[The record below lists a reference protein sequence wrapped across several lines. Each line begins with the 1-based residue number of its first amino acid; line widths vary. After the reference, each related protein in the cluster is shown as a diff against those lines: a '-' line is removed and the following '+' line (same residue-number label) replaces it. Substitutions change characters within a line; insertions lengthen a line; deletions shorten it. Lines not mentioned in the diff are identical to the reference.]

1 MMSERA
7 IGASFRD
14 PSGFIYERDGQLY
27 REVNR
32 SYAADYD
39 QLMSSGL
46 YETLTSKRLLVAH
59 EEVEP
64 SGDAGGGHYKT
75 LRPDRV
81 PFVSYPYEWCFS
93 ELRDA
98 ALLTLRLQKLALAH
112 DMTLK
117 DASAYNIQFMNGRPI
132 MIDTLSFAR
141 YKEGSAWVGYRQFC
155 QHFLAPLALMSRR
168 DVRLLD
174 LMRLHLDGVPL
185 DLAVSLLP
193 MRTWL
198 SRGLFMHLRLHA
210 RYQRSYEGK
219 GDPTANSDGAQV
231 SNTARPLSRTA
242 LGNLIEDLRAV
253 VRKLSWEP
261 TGTEWAEYT
270 CGDSYEADSLAH
282 KQELVR
288 SHLEQVA
295 PGVVWDLGAN
305 TGVYSRIAAEAGA
318 QVLSFDVD
326 PACVERNYR
335 SAREEKLRSLL
346 PLRLDLVNPSPSQ
359 GWAHEERA
367 RRAARANADCVLALA
382 LIHHIAISNNVPLDK
397 IAAYFAKLAKT
408 LVIEFVPKSDAKVKT
423 LLATREDVF
432 PDYTREGFEAAFR
445 TYYKTLDA
453 TPIRGSERVLYL
465 LEGLHDTP

>member
-1 MMSERA
+1 MSDRA

-14 PSGFIYERDGQLY
+14 PSGFIYERDGQIY

-46 YETLTSKRLLVAH
+46 YEVLTSKHLLVSH

-64 SGDAGGGHYKT
+64 VGAADADHYKT
-75 LRPDRV
+75 LRPEQV
-81 PFVSYPYEWCFS
+81 PFISYPYEWCFS

-117 DASAYNIQFMNGRPI
+117 DASAYNIQFLNGRPV

-141 YKEGSAWVGYRQFC
+141 YEEGMAWVGYRQFC

-174 LMRLHLDGVPL
+174 LLRLHLDGVPL
-185 DLAVSLLP
+185 DLAVSMLP
-193 MRTWL
+193 MKTWL
-198 SRGLFMHLRLHA
+198 SRGLFMHLRVHA
-210 RYQRSYEGK
+210 RYQRNYEGK
-219 GDPTANSDGAQV
+219 GDPAAESSKGSGSKAQV
-231 SNTARPLSRTA
+231 LSRAA
-242 LGNLIEDLRAV
+242 LGNMVEDLRGV
-253 VRKLSWEP
+253 VRNLDWKP
-261 TGTEWAEYT
+261 AGTEWAEYY
-270 CGDSYEADSLAH
+270 CGDSYEEDSLAH

-288 SHLEQVA
+288 ANLERLQ

-305 TGVYSRIAAEAGA
+305 TGVYSRIAAEVGA

-335 SAREEKLRSLL
+335 NVRKEKLQTLL

-359 GWAHEERA
+359 GWAHEERSSL
-367 RRAARANADCVLALA
+367 AARANADCVLALA

-397 IAAYFAKLAKT
+397 IAEYFARLAKN
-408 LVIEFVPKSDAKVKT
+408 LVIEFVPKSDAKVKA

-432 PDYTREGFEAAFR
+432 SRYTREGFEAAFGL
-445 TYYKTLDA
+445 YYKTLEA
-453 TPIRGSERVLYL
+453 VPIRGSERVLYL
-465 LEGLHDTP
+465 LERVVDPS

>member
-1 MMSERA
+1 MSDRA

-14 PSGFIYERDGQLY
+14 PSGFIYERDGQIY

-46 YETLTSKRLLVAH
+46 YEVLTSKHLLVSH

-64 SGDAGGGHYKT
+64 VGAADADHYKT
-75 LRPDRV
+75 LRPEQV
-81 PFVSYPYEWCFS
+81 PFISYPYEWCFS

-117 DASAYNIQFMNGRPI
+117 DASAYNIQFLNGRPV

-141 YKEGSAWVGYRQFC
+141 YEEGMAWVGYRQFC

-174 LMRLHLDGVPL
+174 LLRLHLDGVPL
-185 DLAVSLLP
+185 DLAVSMLP
-193 MRTWL
+193 MKTWL
-198 SRGLFMHLRLHA
+198 SRGLFMHLRVHA
-210 RYQRSYEGK
+210 RYQRNYEGK
-219 GDPTANSDGAQV
+219 GDPAAEGSEGSASKAQV
-231 SNTARPLSRTA
+231 LSRAA
-242 LGNLIEDLRAV
+242 LGNLVEDLRGV
-253 VRKLSWEP
+253 VRNLDWKP
-261 TGTEWAEYT
+261 AGTEWAEYY
-270 CGDSYEADSLAH
+270 CGDSYEEDSLAH

-288 SHLEQVA
+288 ANLERLQ

-305 TGVYSRIAAEAGA
+305 TGVYSRIAAEVGA

-335 SAREEKLRSLL
+335 NVRKEKLQTLL

-359 GWAHEERA
+359 GWAHEERSSL
-367 RRAARANADCVLALA
+367 AARANADCVLALA

-397 IAAYFAKLAKT
+397 IAEYFARLAKN

-432 PDYTREGFEAAFR
+432 PRYTREGFEAAFGV
-445 TYYKTLDA
+445 YYKTLEA
-453 TPIRGSERVLYL
+453 VPIRGSERVLYL
-465 LEGLHDTP
+465 LERVVALS

>member
-1 MMSERA
+1 MSDRA

-14 PSGFIYERDGQLY
+14 PSGFIYERDGQIY
-27 REVNR
+27 REVKR

-46 YETLTSKRLLVAH
+46 YEVLTSKHLLVSH

-64 SGDAGGGHYKT
+64 VGAADADHHKT
-75 LRPDRV
+75 LRPEQV
-81 PFVSYPYEWCFS
+81 PFISYPYEWCFS

-117 DASAYNIQFMNGRPI
+117 DASAYNIQFLNGRPV

-141 YKEGSAWVGYRQFC
+141 YEEGMAWVGYRQFC

-174 LMRLHLDGVPL
+174 LLRLHLDGVPL
-185 DLAVSLLP
+185 DLAVSMLP
-193 MRTWL
+193 MKTWL
-198 SRGLFMHLRLHA
+198 SRGLFMHLRVHA
-210 RYQRSYEGK
+210 RYQRKYEGK
-219 GDPTANSDGAQV
+219 GDPAAESSEGSASKAQV
-231 SNTARPLSRTA
+231 LSRAA
-242 LGNLIEDLRAV
+242 LGNMVEDLRGV
-253 VRKLSWEP
+253 VRNLDWKP
-261 TGTEWAEYT
+261 AGTEWAEYY
-270 CGDSYEADSLAH
+270 CGDSYEEDSLAH

-288 SHLEQVA
+288 ANLERLQ

-305 TGVYSRIAAEAGA
+305 TGVYSRIAAEVGA

-335 SAREEKLRSLL
+335 NVRKEKLQTLL

-359 GWAHEERA
+359 GWAHEERSSL
-367 RRAARANADCVLALA
+367 AARANADCVLALA
-382 LIHHIAISNNVPLDK
+382 LIHHIAISNNVPLGK
-397 IAAYFAKLAKT
+397 IAEYFARLAKN

-432 PDYTREGFEAAFR
+432 PQYTREGFEAAFGL
-445 TYYKTLDA
+445 YYKTLEA
-453 TPIRGSERVLYL
+453 APIRGSERVLYL
-465 LEGLHDTP
+465 LERVADPS

>member
-1 MMSERA
+1 MSDRA

-14 PSGFIYERDGQLY
+14 PSGFIYERDGQIY

-46 YETLTSKRLLVAH
+46 YEVLTSKHLLVSH

-64 SGDAGGGHYKT
+64 VGAADVDHYKT
-75 LRPDRV
+75 LRPEQV
-81 PFVSYPYEWCFS
+81 PFISYPYEWCFS

-117 DASAYNIQFMNGRPI
+117 DASAYNIQFLNGRPV

-141 YKEGSAWVGYRQFC
+141 YEEGMAWVGYRQFC

-174 LMRLHLDGVPL
+174 LLRLHLDGVPL
-185 DLAVSLLP
+185 DLAVSMLP
-193 MRTWL
+193 MKTWL
-198 SRGLFMHLRLHA
+198 SRGLFMHLRVHA
-210 RYQRSYEGK
+210 RYQRKYEGK
-219 GDPTANSDGAQV
+219 GDPAAESSEGSASKAQV
-231 SNTARPLSRTA
+231 LSRAA
-242 LGNLIEDLRAV
+242 LGNLVEDLRGV
-253 VRKLSWEP
+253 VRNLDWKP
-261 TGTEWAEYT
+261 AGTEWAEYY
-270 CGDSYEADSLAH
+270 CGDSYEEDSLAH

-288 SHLEQVA
+288 ANLERLQ

-305 TGVYSRIAAEAGA
+305 TGVYSRIAAEVGA

-335 SAREEKLRSLL
+335 NVRKEKLQTLL

-359 GWAHEERA
+359 GWAHEERSSL
-367 RRAARANADCVLALA
+367 AARANADCVLALA
-382 LIHHIAISNNVPLDK
+382 LIHHIAISNNVPLGK
-397 IAAYFAKLAKT
+397 IAEYFARLAKN

-432 PDYTREGFEAAFR
+432 PQYTREGFEAAFGL
-445 TYYKTLDA
+445 YYKTLEA
-453 TPIRGSERVLYL
+453 VPIRGSERVLYL
-465 LEGLHDTP
+465 LERVVDPS

>member
-1 MMSERA
+1 MSDRA

-14 PSGFIYERDGQLY
+14 PSGFIYERDGQIY

-46 YETLTSKRLLVAH
+46 YEVLTSKHLLVSH

-64 SGDAGGGHYKT
+64 VGAADADHYKT
-75 LRPDRV
+75 LRPEQV
-81 PFVSYPYEWCFS
+81 PFISYPYEWCFS

-117 DASAYNIQFMNGRPI
+117 DASAYNIQFLNGRPV

-141 YKEGSAWVGYRQFC
+141 YEEGMAWVGYRQFC
-155 QHFLAPLALMSRR
+155 QHFLAPLVLMSRR

-174 LMRLHLDGVPL
+174 LLRLHLDGVPL
-185 DLAVSLLP
+185 DLAVSMLP
-193 MRTWL
+193 MKTWL
-198 SRGLFMHLRLHA
+198 SRGLFMHLRVHA
-210 RYQRSYEGK
+210 RYQRNYEGK
-219 GDPTANSDGAQV
+219 GDPAAESSKGSGSNAQV
-231 SNTARPLSRTA
+231 LSRAA
-242 LGNLIEDLRAV
+242 LGNLVEDLRGV
-253 VRKLSWEP
+253 VRNLDWKP
-261 TGTEWAEYT
+261 AGTEWAEYY
-270 CGDSYEADSLAH
+270 CGDSYEEDSLAH

-288 SHLEQVA
+288 ANLERLQ

-305 TGVYSRIAAEAGA
+305 TGVYSRIAAEVGA

-335 SAREEKLRSLL
+335 NVRKEKLQTLL

-359 GWAHEERA
+359 GWAHEERSSL
-367 RRAARANADCVLALA
+367 AARANADCVLALA

-397 IAAYFAKLAKT
+397 IAQYFARLAKN

-432 PDYTREGFEAAFR
+432 PRYTREGFEAAFGV
-445 TYYKTLDA
+445 YYKTLEA
-453 TPIRGSERVLYL
+453 VPIRGSERVLYL
-465 LEGLHDTP
+465 LERVVDPS

>member
-1 MMSERA
+1 MSDRA

-14 PSGFIYERDGQLY
+14 PSGFIYERDGQIY

-46 YETLTSKRLLVAH
+46 YEVLTSKHLLVSH

-64 SGDAGGGHYKT
+64 VGAADADHYKT
-75 LRPDRV
+75 LRPEQV
-81 PFVSYPYEWCFS
+81 PFISYPYEWCFS

-117 DASAYNIQFMNGRPI
+117 DASAYNIQFLNGRPV

-141 YKEGSAWVGYRQFC
+141 YEEGMAWVGYRQFC

-174 LMRLHLDGVPL
+174 LLRLHLDGVPL
-185 DLAVSLLP
+185 DLAVSMLP
-193 MRTWL
+193 MKTWL
-198 SRGLFMHLRLHA
+198 SRGLFMHLRVHA
-210 RYQRSYEGK
+210 RYQRNYEGK
-219 GDPTANSDGAQV
+219 GDPAAEGSEGSASKAQV
-231 SNTARPLSRTA
+231 LSRAA
-242 LGNLIEDLRAV
+242 LGNLVEDLRGV
-253 VRKLSWEP
+253 VRNLDWKP
-261 TGTEWAEYT
+261 AGTEWAEYY
-270 CGDSYEADSLAH
+270 CGDSYEEDSLAH

-288 SHLEQVA
+288 ANLERLQ

-305 TGVYSRIAAEAGA
+305 TGVYSRIAAEVGA

-335 SAREEKLRSLL
+335 NVRKEKLQTLL

-359 GWAHEERA
+359 GWAHEERSSL
-367 RRAARANADCVLALA
+367 AARANADCVLALA
-382 LIHHIAISNNVPLDK
+382 LIHHIAISNNVPLGK
-397 IAAYFAKLAKT
+397 IAEYFARLAKN

-432 PDYTREGFEAAFR
+432 PRYTREGFEAAFGV
-445 TYYKTLDA
+445 YYKTLEA
-453 TPIRGSERVLYL
+453 VPIRGSERVLYL
-465 LEGLHDTP
+465 LERVVALS

>member
-1 MMSERA
+1 MSDRA

-14 PSGFIYERDGQLY
+14 PSGFIYERDGQIY

-46 YETLTSKRLLVAH
+46 YEVLTSKHLLVSH

-64 SGDAGGGHYKT
+64 VGAADADHHKT
-75 LRPDRV
+75 LRPEQV
-81 PFVSYPYEWCFS
+81 PFISYPYEWCFS

-117 DASAYNIQFMNGRPI
+117 DASAYNIQFLNGRPV

-141 YKEGSAWVGYRQFC
+141 YEEGMAWVGYRQFC
-155 QHFLAPLALMSRR
+155 QHFLAPLALMSRQ

-174 LMRLHLDGVPL
+174 LLRLHLDGVPL
-185 DLAVSLLP
+185 DLAVSMLP
-193 MRTWL
+193 MKTWL
-198 SRGLFMHLRLHA
+198 SRGLFMHLRVHA
-210 RYQRSYEGK
+210 RYQRNYEGK
-219 GDPTANSDGAQV
+219 GDPAAESSKGSRSKAQV
-231 SNTARPLSRTA
+231 LSRAA
-242 LGNLIEDLRAV
+242 LGNLVEDLRGV
-253 VRKLSWEP
+253 VRNLDWKP
-261 TGTEWAEYT
+261 AGTEWAEYY
-270 CGDSYEADSLAH
+270 CGDSYEEDSLAH

-288 SHLEQVA
+288 ANLERLQ
-295 PGVVWDLGAN
+295 PDVVWDLGAN
-305 TGVYSRIAAEAGA
+305 TGVYSRIAAEVGA

-335 SAREEKLRSLL
+335 NVRKEKLQTLL

-359 GWAHEERA
+359 GWAHEERSSL
-367 RRAARANADCVLALA
+367 AARANADCVLALA

-397 IAAYFAKLAKT
+397 IAEYFARLAKN

-432 PDYTREGFEAAFR
+432 PQYTREGFEAAFGL
-445 TYYKTLDA
+445 YYKTLEA
-453 TPIRGSERVLYL
+453 VPIRGSERVLYL
-465 LEGLHDTP
+465 LERVVDPS

>member
-1 MMSERA
+1 MSERA

-14 PSGFIYERDGQLY
+14 PSGFIYERDGQIY
-27 REVNR
+27 RAVNR

-39 QLMSSGL
+39 HLMSSGL
-46 YETLTSKRLLVAH
+46 YEALTSKGLLVTH
-59 EEVEP
+59 DEVEAP
-64 SGDAGGGHYKT
+64 GESSRDLYKT
-75 LRPDRV
+75 LRPERI
-81 PFVSYPYEWCFS
+81 PFVSYPYEWCFG

-117 DASAYNIQFMNGRPI
+117 DASAYNIQFANGRPI
-132 MIDTLSFAR
+132 MIDTLSFAK
-141 YKEGSAWVGYRQFC
+141 YEEGAAWVGYRQFC

-193 MRTWL
+193 TRTWL
-198 SRGLFMHLRLHA
+198 SRGLLMHLRIHA
-210 RYQRSYEGK
+210 KYQRDYEGK
-219 GDPTANSDGAQV
+219 GESASAQP
-231 SNTARPLSRTA
+231 SNTRPRPLSRKA
-242 LGNLIEDLRAV
+242 LGNLIEDLRGV
-253 VRKLSWEP
+253 TRKLGWEP
-261 TGTEWAEYT
+261 SGTEWAEYT
-270 CGDSYEADSLAH
+270 SGDSYEEDSLAH

-288 SHLEQVA
+288 AHVERTR

-318 QVLSFDVD
+318 QVVSFDVD
-326 PACVERNYR
+326 PACVERNYQNVR
-335 SAREEKLRSLL
+335 KEKLRSIL

-359 GWAHEERA
+359 GWAHEERSSLV
-367 RRAARANADCVLALA
+367 ARANADCVFALA
-382 LIHHIAISNNVPLDK
+382 LVHHIAISNNVPLEK
-397 IAAYFAKLAKT
+397 IASYFAKLAKT
-408 LVIEFVPKSDAKVKT
+408 LVIEWVPKSDAKVKT

-432 PDYTREGFEAAFR
+432 PSYTREGFEAAFE
-445 TYYKTLDA
+445 TVYKTLEA

-465 LEGLHDTP
+465 LERKDHGT